1 MIIYPLKVS
10 SSQFSMEFS
19 LKLMIFLDGRHYK
32 SASGAIEPGY
42 NILEVGIM
50 QDHAS
55 NNPVGFGVEV
65 ENEDGE
71 IIQCCVIL
79 QPMDANLFILY

>member
-1 MIIYPLKVS
+1 
-10 SSQFSMEFS
+10 
-19 LKLMIFLDGRHYK
+19 MIFFSEGRHYK
-32 SASGAIEPGY
+32 SASGSIEPGY

-50 QDHAS
+50 QDHDS

-79 QPMDANLFILY
+79 QPMDANLYIQY